1 MNIFYLDYDVK
12 SCAIQHCDKHVVKM
26 ITEYAQLL
34 STCHR
39 VLDGQMINAMSNTG
53 KRKVKAWQLPDDRES
68 VLYRASHHA
77 KHPCNIWLHKSKSHY
92 DWLYNLFITLGDEY
106 EYRYGR
112 KHLAITKL
120 KDILKN
126 PPYNL
131 IDNGFEDP
139 PQAMPDEYK
148 DSDTITAYRKFYN
161 GPKKKFAKWKN
172 RDKPYWFIV

>member
-1 MNIFYLDYDVK
+1 MNIFYLDKDAEI
-12 SCAIQHCDKHVVKM
+12 CAKQHCDKHVVKM

-39 VLDGQMINAMSNTG
+39 VLDGCETELMSTTG
-53 KRKVKAWQLPDDRES
+53 KRKVKGWSLSDDRES

-77 KHPCNIWLHKSKSHY
+77 KHPCNIWLHQSVSNY
-92 DWLYNLFITLGDEY
+92 NWLYKLFIALGDEY

-126 PPYNL
+126 PPFNL
-131 IDNGFEDP
+131 KDQGFTDP

-148 DSDTITAYRKFYN
+148 DADTITAYRKLYN
-161 GPKKKFAKWKN
+161 GPKSKFAKWKN
-172 RDKPYWFIV
+172 REKPYWYNF